1 MKIYNLYE
9 SLLHEETNNGV
20 EACVN
25 KYGKELFAP
34 QFGGD
39 EPNTDA
45 EEDAITDIGSFTQT
59 SFGHHIA
66 PKFVDEMQ
74 DLKKC
79 ISAFPEV
86 LYPEGVAY
94 RGVAIP
100 LKNLLPFIS
109 TINLDRTFKYNYAA
123 RTKVQSWTSSY
134 EVADDFG
141 SAAVGPFTYKFI
153 YDVMDKNLLKQKL
166 AEFSEYDTSYAT
178 FLDFFRVPIVLK
190 HTASPDQFLFKSK
203 YFSALSNSEDEDEVI
218 RITNEPIA
226 VEARI
231 PNNFTIEGSTTHF
244 IEYLKAITDGLKSIG
259 KLT

>member
-1 MKIYNLYE
+1 MELFKLYE
-9 SLLHEETNNGV
+9 SLLREEVSNGV
-20 EACVN
+20 QACVT

-34 QFGGD
+34 QFGGE

-45 EEDAITDIGSFTQT
+45 EDDAIADIGSFTNT
-59 SFGHHIA
+59 TFGSRIA

-100 LKNLLPFIS
+100 LKNLIPVIS
-109 TINLDRTFKYNYAA
+109 NINLDRTFKYNYAA
-123 RTKVQSWTSSY
+123 RTKIQSWTSSY

-153 YDVMDKNLLKQKL
+153 YDVMDKNLLKDKL
-166 AEFSEYDTSYAT
+166 VEFSQNESSFNT

-190 HTASPDQFLFKSK
+190 HTASPDQFLFKAK

-218 RITNEPIA
+218 RVTNEPIA

-231 PNNFTIEGSTTHF
+231 PNTFTIEGSTTHF
-244 IEYLKAITDGLKSIG
+244 IEYLKPITDGLKSIG